1 MKDSLIYLY
10 FLIILFSFVKSQNNE
25 IKIFNQSVYNLE
37 LQIPQGTS
45 NEIIL
50 NNIKDKFSYI
60 QYEIVPNYGKINV
73 SIYQDENFI
82 DIIKG
87 YKSYFY
93 VYTKEEFKAAIKNK
107 EKILIKCEE
116 GLKSDETF
124 ICVMKLNIYTN
135 KNKIIMNDKNLT
147 NIPLFKYISK
157 YNFHNYSFKSNNDIY
172 LSVDLFAGKI
182 SINPK
187 IKPFNEYENKKIYK
201 FPGCKEVNLIIKGL
215 ENSFYSIYIYNINEN
230 SKANPFIVGSNYLF
244 DSSFIKVPIFKLL
257 DYFYYYGQKE
267 VFYYLG
273 INPINCEMNVEMQ
286 DYWSPKQ
293 KENLIQKNGF
303 YQQIISS
310 NLDYNYNINYKN
322 NNYCLFSTFVYQM
335 DNITGISLY
344 NGISQSFLFN
354 KSFNNFTFSF
364 PHTQKENDININF
377 GLLDKNS
384 EFNIK
389 IFLNDEYL
397 NEFENITPININET
411 ITLKSEDV
419 MKNCN
424 NSVYICKILLFIESV
439 NKIDSVLN
447 INLNIIETMN
457 FKSIGENTVEKSAF
471 ILSIL
476 FICGIG
482 LFIMIIL
489 VLNRVRKILNQ
500 KEDLFDESNNFMVNE
515 MEQIDEDNK
524 SHLFID

>member
-1 MKDSLIYLY
+1 MKVSIIYFY
-10 FLIILFSFVKSQNNE
+10 FLIISFSFVKSQNNE

-93 VYTKEEFKAAIKNK
+93 VYTKEEFKTAIKNK

-124 ICVMKLNIYTN
+124 ICVMKLNIYTD
-135 KNKIIMNDKNLT
+135 KNTIIMNDKNLT

-157 YNFHNYSFKSNNDIY
+157 NNIHNYSFKSNNDIY
-172 LSVDLFAGKI
+172 LSIDLFSGKI
-182 SINPK
+182 SINSNQK
-187 IKPFNEYENKKIYK
+187 NKPFNVYDNKKIYK
-201 FPGCKEVNLIIKGL
+201 FPMLKEVNLQIKGL
-215 ENSFYSIYIYNINEN
+215 ENSFYSIYIYNINDN
-230 SKANPFIVGSNYLF
+230 SKAKPFIVGSNYLF
-244 DSSFIKVPIFKLL
+244 DSSIIKVPIFKLL

-273 INPINCEMNVEMQ
+273 IYPNNCEMNVEME
-286 DYWSPKQ
+286 DYWTPNK

-310 NLDYNYNINYKN
+310 NLDYNYNITYKKN
-322 NNYCLFSTFVYQM
+322 SYSFSTFVYQM

-344 NGISQSFLFN
+344 NGISKSFLFN
-354 KSFNNFTFSF
+354 KNFNNFTFSF
-364 PHTQKENDININF
+364 PHTQKEKDININF
-377 GLLDKNS
+377 RLLDNNS
-384 EFNIK
+384 QFNIK
-389 IFLNDEYL
+389 IFLNGEYL
-397 NEFENITPININET
+397 SEFENITPININET

-419 MKNCN
+419 KKNCN
-424 NSVYICKILLFIESV
+424 NSVYICKILLFI
-439 NKIDSVLN
+439 
-447 INLNIIETMN
+447 
-457 FKSIGENTVEKSAF
+457 
-471 ILSIL
+471 
-476 FICGIG
+476 
-482 LFIMIIL
+482 
-489 VLNRVRKILNQ
+489 
-500 KEDLFDESNNFMVNE
+500 
-515 MEQIDEDNK
+515 
-524 SHLFID
+524 